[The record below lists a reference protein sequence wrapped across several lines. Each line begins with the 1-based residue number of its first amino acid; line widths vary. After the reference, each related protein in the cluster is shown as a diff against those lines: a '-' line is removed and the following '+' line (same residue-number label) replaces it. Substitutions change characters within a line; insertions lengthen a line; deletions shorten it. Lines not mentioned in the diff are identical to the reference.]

1 VKYNEAG
8 LFEVAAGGHVRLGDF
23 IRQNVAQIADEW
35 TGFAR
40 TRMPASEGMT
50 ALALCDHVEE
60 ILGFVADDLETLQTG
75 AEQLQKSQG
84 NGPREGGAH
93 RSAAEVHAEGRLGDG
108 FDVDQLV
115 SEYRALRACV
125 AKLWSAGNR
134 ELNRHDVDDL
144 IRFNEAI
151 DQAIAESLSHYTKT
165 LDHSRYL
172 FLGML
177 GHDLRNPIGAVS
189 VSADRIA
196 KLGPLNERQ
205 AALAVR
211 IQNAALRAIR
221 TLDDLLDLTRVQF
234 GSDLPI
240 SRDRMDMAL
249 LSRQLV
255 EEMQAV
261 HPRRAI
267 TLEASGDMDGE
278 WDVLRIGQVLSNLV
292 GNAIEHGFED
302 TPVEVDV
309 AGTPHDVVLSVRN
322 KGVPIPQEKLG
333 TLFNALVRGVGERQ
347 EPTGSTHLGLGLYIT
362 RKIVVAHGGT
372 IDVTSS
378 ERDGTGFVVSLPRRQ
393 PLGLEPAGG

>member
-1 VKYNEAG
+1 MKYKDTG
-8 LFEVAAGGHVRLGDF
+8 LLELATSGHVRLGDF
-23 IRQNVAQIADEW
+23 VRRNVAQIVHEW
-35 TGFAR
+35 VGFAE
-40 TRMPASEGMT
+40 TRIPASEGMT
-50 ALALCDHVEE
+50 VLALRDHVEE
-60 ILGFVADDLETLQTG
+60 ILSFIADDLESPQTG
-75 AEQLQKSQG
+75 SEQVQKSQG
-84 NGPREGGAH
+84 DGPKEGGVH
-93 RSAAEVHAEGRLGDG
+93 RSAAEVHAELRLNDG
-108 FDVDQLV
+108 FDLDQMV

-125 AKLWSAGNR
+125 VKLWSARNR
-134 ELNRHDVDDL
+134 DVSRRDFDDL
-144 IRFNEAI
+144 VRFNEAI

-165 LDHSRYL
+165 LDHSRHL
-172 FLGML
+172 FLGIL

-211 IQNAALRAIR
+211 IKDAASRAIR

-240 SRDRMDMAL
+240 SRDRMDMAV

-255 EEMQAV
+255 DEMQAV

-267 TLEASGDMDGE
+267 ALEVNGDMEGE
-278 WDVLRIGQVLSNLV
+278 WDMLRMGQVLSNLI
-292 GNAIEHGFED
+292 GNAIEHGFKD

-322 KGVPIPQEKLG
+322 KGVPIPQERLRMIFDSFIRSDG
-333 TLFNALVRGVGERQ
+333 DRQ
-347 EPTGSTHLGLGLYIT
+347 EPAGSTHLGLGLYIT
-362 RKIVVAHGGT
+362 RKIVEAHGGT

-378 ERDGTGFVVSLPRRQ
+378 ERDGTRFVVSIPRHQLFSLKHTGR
-393 PLGLEPAGG
+393 